1 MPAYVLRQARSPCCP
16 ASTAGVYI
24 LSKGQY
30 VPTVGL
36 GVATINGIT
45 KLCRALWRVRDMIR
59 SCTRKS
65 PLAVRNVGFEGVST
79 EHVVIGCYRWTDDV
93 NSPWTVYMVRP
104 VAIFT

>member
-1 MPAYVLRQARSPCCP
+1 MQPCCS
-16 ASTAGVYI
+16 ASAAGVYI

-30 VPTVGL
+30 VPTDGL
-36 GVATINGIT
+36 DVATINKISNR
-45 KLCRALWRVRDMIR
+45 CRALWRVWDMIR

-79 EHVVIGCYRWTDDV
+79 EHVVIGCYSWTDDV

-104 VAIFT
+104 AVVSLC